1 MKRRLH
7 ILTAIIL
14 ASSLTFATLP
24 ADAAANYKTKNG
36 KLVHT
41 KTSKLVKGYVTY
53 NKKLYKNGKLYSGI
67 HNDKLYKKGKLDT
80 KNYYVTSNTLYRNGH
95 VVYSLVLHKGILY
108 NSSMRAVGK
117 IIYKDKLYV
126 NGKIKKGIVLAS
138 NKQLYEDGLLKKGFA
153 IYKDRIYFDGLLY
166 GDTVV
171 FNSHL
176 FIEGELA
183 EDYIVYDDK
192 LFLDGKLA
200 PGYVLYNPT
209 GDPENFEAETLYYKG
224 FVVKGEFI
232 YEGMTYRDGKIVL
245 P

>member
-7 ILTAIIL
+7 ILTAVVL

-95 VVYSLVLHKGILY
+95 VVYSLVLH
-108 NSSMRAVGK
+108 
-117 IIYKDKLYV
+117 
-126 NGKIKKGIVLAS
+126 KGIVLAS